1 MGRAKTAGI
10 NPAAAGRL
18 PAARRRLGTELDRA
32 QLRGNSAGG
41 RETLGLRER
50 KKARLRQE
58 IIDTAVRLF
67 RKRGYE
73 KTRIDDIVQ
82 SLEISQPTFFRYF
95 PSKDAVLGEVG
106 IRGFACIT
114 DHLRNELSSEA
125 LTAEHLRRLYQEL
138 ARHAEADRPLW
149 QAVVLS
155 GAMDPVRSPDMRQ
168 RKECAL
174 GLLQEILA
182 QGQKRGEVSR
192 AFPVAH
198 LAEFM
203 EGLYN
208 TVVRHWAV
216 DLTGPHKLSDRVSS
230 AVEFFLR
237 GVRP

>member
-1 MGRAKTAGI
+1 MGRAKTARI
-10 NPAAAGRL
+10 HPAAGPP
-18 PAARRRLGTELDRA
+18 PAARRRFASELGRA
-32 QLRGNSAGG
+32 YSMGNRASGK
-41 RETLGLRER
+41 EPLGLRER

-82 SLEISQPTFFRYF
+82 ALEISQPTFFRYF

-106 IRGFACIT
+106 RRGFACIT
-114 DHLRNELSSEA
+114 EHLRNELSSEA
-125 LTAEHLRRLYQEL
+125 MTAEHLRRLYQEL

-155 GAMDPVRSPDMRQ
+155 GAMDPVRSPDMRE

-174 GLLQEILA
+174 GLLREILA

-192 AFPVAH
+192 VFPVEH

-208 TVVRHWAV
+208 TIVRQWAV

>member
-1 MGRAKTAGI
+1 MGRAKIAGV
-10 NPAAAGRL
+10 NPAAGR
-18 PAARRRLGTELDRA
+18 PSATRRRLATKLDRT
-32 QLRGNSAGG
+32 QSSGHWAGG

-67 RKRGYE
+67 RKRGYQ

-106 IRGFACIT
+106 RRGFACIT
-114 DHLRNELSSEA
+114 DHLKNELSSEA
-125 LTAEHLRRLYQEL
+125 TTAEHLRRLYQEL

-155 GAMDPVRSPDMRQ
+155 GAMDPVRSPDMREH
-168 RKECAL
+168 KECAL
-174 GLLQEILA
+174 SLLQEILA

-192 AFPVAH
+192 GFPVAH

-230 AVEFFLR
+230 AVDFFLR

>member
-1 MGRAKTAGI
+1 MARAKTAGI

-95 PSKDAVLGEVG
+95 PLKLASQ
-106 IRGFACIT
+106 
-114 DHLRNELSSEA
+114 LSS
-125 LTAEHLRRLYQEL
+125 
-138 ARHAEADRPLW
+138 
-149 QAVVLS
+149 
-155 GAMDPVRSPDMRQ
+155 G
-168 RKECAL
+168 
-174 GLLQEILA
+174 I
-182 QGQKRGEVSR
+182 SR
-192 AFPVAH
+192 AKTQFWARSGFEDL
-198 LAEFM
+198 LASP
-203 EGLYN
+203 
-208 TVVRHWAV
+208 T
-216 DLTGPHKLSDRVSS
+216 T
-230 AVEFFLR
+230 
-237 GVRP
+237 